1 MQQSSFVMKHSK
13 KSGHAEFRAMCMK
26 GLSAGMLFLSCVILS
41 PVSARAQDAD
51 TDAGDDMP
59 GILTYSLP
67 ATSIMIEAEAVQ
79 EHFFAGPYAGYARK
93 YLGID
98 AGQKDKVSCSL
109 SGVTV
114 IPRTEADHSRRY
126 ALEARGKDADA
137 LMLRLTSEGL
147 VSAADGDFGK
157 GSEWRFP
164 AAVRGD
170 FSDKAVTSNLTS
182 GEATLYRTVKG
193 QSSFSKVAVHQDM
206 VVEKS
211 LEKRAA
217 EAASLIFELRNK
229 RLQIVTGDTDATY
242 SGEAMGAAVEEL
254 TRLEKEYM
262 TMFTGYTEYQTQKM
276 TFEVVPQKNR
286 ESQMYV
292 AFRISDADGLLPA
305 DNLSGRPVVLERVPQ
320 EVSSV
325 PVDPKVAKASS
336 KAVSVT
342 YRIPAICTVRLLDG
356 MNVVMQT
363 RMPVYQ
369 LGMEST
375 FPVNIRVK

>member
-1 MQQSSFVMKHSK
+1 MKNVKILLCSGLMAASIALYAQKPKQQPDPEGVL
-13 KSGHAEFRAMCMK
+13 A
-26 GLSAGMLFLSCVILS
+26 
-41 PVSARAQDAD
+41 
-51 TDAGDDMP
+51 
-59 GILTYSLP
+59 YSLP
-67 ATSIMIEAEAVQ
+67 ATTLVLEVEAVQ
-79 EHFFAGPYAGYARK
+79 ENFYAGPYAKYASK
-93 YLGID
+93 YLGIE
-98 AGQKDKVSCSL
+98 ARQKDSQVYTISKVSM
-109 SGVTV
+109 TPY
-114 IPRTEADHSRRY
+114 IEADNSSRHIIDVGNDRVR
-126 ALEARGKDADA
+126 ATFLK
-137 LMLRLTSEGL
+137 LTSMGL
-147 VSAADGDFGK
+147 VAGADGNFG
-157 GSEWRFP
+157 GEYVWRFP
-164 AAVRGD
+164 SPTSGD
-170 FSDKAVTSNLTS
+170 FSGIGLTSNLTS
-182 GEATLYRTVKG
+182 EDATLYRNVK
-193 QSSFSKVAVHQDM
+193 QKSAYSRVAVKQEII
-206 VVEKS
+206 VEKS
-211 LEKRAA
+211 EEKRAA
-217 EAASLIFELRNK
+217 ETAAMIFSIREK
-229 RLQIVTGDTDATY
+229 RYQIVTGDTDATY

-305 DNLSGRPVVLERVPQ
+305 DNLSGRPVVLELVPQ
-320 EVSSV
+320 EVPSV

>member
-1 MQQSSFVMKHSK
+1 MDFVTKSLSLIDATIFICHTMQQSSFVMKHSK

-98 AGQKDKVSCSL
+98 AGQKDKVTCSL

-147 VSAADGDFGK
+147 VSVADGDFGK

-164 AAVRGD
+164 AAVRGI
-170 FSDKAVTSNLTS
+170 SP
-182 GEATLYRTVKG
+182 
-193 QSSFSKVAVHQDM
+193 
-206 VVEKS
+206 
-211 LEKRAA
+211 
-217 EAASLIFELRNK
+217 
-229 RLQIVTGDTDATY
+229 
-242 SGEAMGAAVEEL
+242 
-254 TRLEKEYM
+254 TR
-262 TMFTGYTEYQTQKM
+262 
-276 TFEVVPQKNR
+276 P
-286 ESQMYV
+286 SHP
-292 AFRISDADGLLPA
+292 I
-305 DNLSGRPVVLERVPQ
+305 
-320 EVSSV
+320 
-325 PVDPKVAKASS
+325 
-336 KAVSVT
+336 
-342 YRIPAICTVRLLDG
+342 
-356 MNVVMQT
+356 
-363 RMPVYQ
+363 
-369 LGMEST
+369 
-375 FPVNIRVK
+375 